1 LGGPGGFTR
10 ARERER
16 EREREKELGG
26 EKKVIGFVE
35 EEVLGRSFYGNSLR
49 YS

>member
-16 EREREKELGG
+16 ERERERVGRG
-26 EKKVIGFVE
+26 EKGNRVC
-35 EEVLGRSFYGNSLR
+35 GRRSAGKKLLR
-49 YS
+49 

>member
-1 LGGPGGFTR
+1 MGGRGVSPE
-10 ARERER
+10 RERER
-16 EREREKELGG
+16 ERERELGG